1 MPTASTTSTQSR
13 MLNRNDCSACSNN
26 RSFLRHAD
34 DSFCPADE
42 ANKGLS
48 HTHANTVLAN
58 ITNTANNICT
68 VECHIQNNT
77 FNHVKGKGKEENK
90 ENSGQ
95 KQTFDKI
102 MDPLSSTRL
111 RPIRQKTRNAV
122 VSILNDG
129 TVSLEFIQCRS
140 GVEYVV
146 EGLRISPDGIKVTIT
161 TPNEKNGVPLQ
172 ESPVPISPSS
182 VSHAFSALP
191 PKFWKKYQYADK
203 FVRLVKMKTPKVCQL
218 FCTYLALRSST

>member
-77 FNHVKGKGKEENK
+77 FNHVKGKGKENK

-218 FCTYLALRSST
+218 FCTYFALRSST